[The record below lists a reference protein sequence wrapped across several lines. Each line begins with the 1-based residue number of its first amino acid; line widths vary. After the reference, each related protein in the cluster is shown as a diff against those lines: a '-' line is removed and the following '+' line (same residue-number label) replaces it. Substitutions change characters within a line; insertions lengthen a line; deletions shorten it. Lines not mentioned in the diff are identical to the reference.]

1 METHKRS
8 IVKSI
13 TFRIL
18 ATVITMVLVWIFTK
32 DLTLATSV
40 GLLEVV
46 LKLIAYYFHERAWGC
61 ISWGMTKEDQ
71 KA

>member
-18 ATVITMVLVWIFTK
+18 ATVITMLLVWIFTK

-40 GLLEVV
+40 GVLEVI
-46 LKLIAYYFHERAWGC
+46 LKLIAYYFHERAWGY
-61 ISWGMTKEDQ
+61 ISWGMAKENQ
-71 KA
+71 